1 MGTQHLAYLWPAS
14 RVITFMFKLILS
26 PGPGLSTLAIAAAP
40 FYSISEAAT
49 LSLLLQ
55 PACQTLG

>member
-1 MGTQHLAYLWPAS
+1 MGTQHLAYLWPAT
-14 RVITFMFKLILS
+14 RVITFKLILS